1 MTVLLTVVFVFLDMI
16 ALTVLYCLVF
26 IYIRVQIKKFPSVGT
41 TSTHQTHQSS
51 AHELERWQVDLE
63 ALPPPSRG
71 LPPDAITTTKV
82 VSITTMDRRPSALP
96 SLMSS
101 RTAVDSHFARKR
113 MLQVAR
119 SLLWYPFIYLCL
131 TTPITIGRL
140 GTFAKGSWAPAVIFV
155 GAAIYS
161 CAGWCNVL
169 LYTAT
174 RKGIISW
181 TWCGWKRKVRV
192 PKSPFMLNRD
202 RMPIPSQPPLISSS
216 KESEPSTSR
225 SSSLNPTPS
234 LEPPIPPPKDKSD
247 YFGLGRVLTGNRT
260 PEPPPFCNDP
270 NCSQRNMV
278 ERYKS
283 GPYRL

>member
-1 MTVLLTVVFVFLDMI
+1 MI

-26 IYIRVQIKKFPSVGT
+26 VYIRLQIKKFPSVGT
-41 TSTHQTHQSS
+41 TSTHPTHQSS
-51 AHELERWQVDLE
+51 ARELERWQVDLE

-71 LPPDAITTTKV
+71 LPPDALTTTKI
-82 VSITTMDRRPSALP
+82 VSITTTDRRPSIMP
-96 SLMSS
+96 SLLSS
-101 RTAVDSHFARKR
+101 RTTTDSHFARKR

-119 SLLWYPFIYLCL
+119 SLLWYPLIYLCL

-140 GTFAKGSWAPAVIFV
+140 GTFAGDSWGQTLIFV

-192 PKSPFMLNRD
+192 PKSPFTRY
-202 RMPIPSQPPLISSS
+202 PIPSQQPPLLSSS
-216 KESEPSTSR
+216 KEESDPSTSR
-225 SSSLNPTPS
+225 SSSTNPSPI
-234 LEPPIPPPKDKSD
+234 LEPPVPPPKDKSD

-260 PEPPPFCNDP
+260 QDSLPYNDS
-270 NCSQRNMV
+270 NCIQQIME
-278 ERYKS
+278 ERY
-283 GPYRL
+283 RL

>member
-1 MTVLLTVVFVFLDMI
+1 MI

-41 TSTHQTHQSS
+41 TSTHQTQQSS
-51 AHELERWQVDLE
+51 AHELERWQADLE

-82 VSITTMDRRPSALP
+82 VSITTTERRPSILP
-96 SLMSS
+96 SLLSS
-101 RTAVDSHFARKR
+101 RTTSDSHFARKR

-119 SLLWYPFIYLCL
+119 SLLWYPLIYLCL

-140 GTFAKGSWAPAVIFV
+140 GTFAGDSWGQTLIFV

-181 TWCGWKRKVRV
+181 TWCGWKRKVRIPR
-192 PKSPFMLNRD
+192 PKSPFRKTT
-202 RMPIPSQPPLISSS
+202 SHPPLMSGS
-216 KESEPSTSR
+216 KGSEPSTSR
-225 SSSLNPTPS
+225 SSSLNPSPV
-234 LEPPIPPPKDKSD
+234 LEPPPIPPPKDKSD
-247 YFGLGRVLTGNRT
+247 YFGLGRIFTGDRT
-260 PEPPPFCNDP
+260 PEPPPP
-270 NCSQRNMV
+270 LPSKEQYYLRRNIE
-278 ERYKS
+278 ERYQ
-283 GPYRL
+283 LW